1 MPDPAPVSG
10 AIALRPVQLED
21 WPRIHEWSRRSDVT
35 QFQAWGPNSAA
46 ETRAFVVSA
55 VHAASDRPQTRH
67 VLTIVIGDLVV
78 GLVEMTVHG
87 VPAGV
92 AEFGYA
98 VHPDYWGQ
106 GIATAAARL
115 ALDHAFSALKMLRV
129 QATCDP
135 ANVASVRVLEK
146 LGMRLEGTL
155 RHNIWLGDRWRDT
168 HIFSM
173 LAREWTAR

>member
-1 MPDPAPVSG
+1 MPCSAFV
-10 AIALRPVQLED
+10 ALRPVRLED
-21 WPRIHEWSRRSDVT
+21 WPRIHEWCRRSDVT
-35 QFQAWGPNSAA
+35 QYQAWGPNSAA

-67 VLTIVIGDLVV
+67 VQTIVIGDLVV
-78 GLVEMTVHG
+78 GLVELTVHG
-87 VPAGV
+87 VPARV

-98 VHPDYWGQ
+98 VHPDHWGR

-115 ALDHAFSALKMLRV
+115 ALDHAFGVLKVLRV

-135 ANVASVRVLEK
+135 ANVGSVRVLQK
-146 LGMRLEGTL
+146 IGMHLEGTL
-155 RHNIWLGDRWRDT
+155 HQNLWLGDRWRDT

-173 LAREWTAR
+173 LAPE